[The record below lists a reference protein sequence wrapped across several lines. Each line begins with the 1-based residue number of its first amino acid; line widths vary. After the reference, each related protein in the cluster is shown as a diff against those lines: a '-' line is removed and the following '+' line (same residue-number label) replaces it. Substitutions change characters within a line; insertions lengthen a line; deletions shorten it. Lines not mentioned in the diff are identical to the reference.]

1 LMTDQMNA
9 KKMQAGGHTFYD
21 LTREVKKPVL
31 KLAVESYPIAPTDNT
46 AHAIQDLLE
55 NHRADLARGVNAAP
69 LATLLVK
76 LDELKRGQAIE
87 LTKTEYE
94 GLVLAGELI
103 YRKERVEGNI
113 ERQGMGAGAW
123 TV

>member
-1 LMTDQMNA
+1 
-9 KKMQAGGHTFYD
+9 
-21 LTREVKKPVL
+21 V
-31 KLAVESYPIAPTDNT
+31 
-46 AHAIQDLLE
+46 
-55 NHRADLARGVNAAP
+55 AP

-87 LTKTEYE
+87 LTKAEYE

-113 ERQGMGAGAW
+113 ERQGLGAGAW